1 MMTRVLLLGIRF
13 YQWVFSPFVG
23 MSCRFEPSCSV
34 YAMEAIERF
43 GCIRGSW
50 LAIRRLARCH
60 PFAAGGCDPLPPA
73 SSAATDQP
81 PSQENG
87 EKP

>member
-1 MMTRVLLLGIRF
+1 MMAKILLSGIRL
-13 YQWVFSPFVG
+13 YQWVFSPFIG
-23 MSCRFEPSCSV
+23 MHCRFEPSCSV
-34 YAMEAIERF
+34 YAMEAIERY

-50 LAIRRLARCH
+50 LAMRRLARCH

-73 SSAATDQP
+73 SSPTTDQAVP
-81 PSQENG
+81 QRNG